1 MLPIAIPPQ
10 TAPLRLGNQ
19 MLVELHSDQ
28 VNIVQCDVAGSRR
41 TNLFTRG
48 RAATVI
54 VDRGVCAAS

>member
-1 MLPIAIPPQ
+1 
-10 TAPLRLGNQ
+10 

-54 VDRGVCAAS
+54 VDRGVCTAS